1 MKVQFICAAGKHNN
15 NDIGIGHLKRCLK
28 LAAKLKQKRYKSD
41 FLIFGDDKRISP
53 LISDGVINSLEFLDF
68 DSFSDVQRL
77 ESLSFRK
84 SDYTFV
90 DISNSLFLRHDF
102 SFSKLLNSLKKKT
115 KSLILIDGLGEE
127 SYLNNSKNDIQ
138 YDFLLAPYFGA
149 ENYFKKEENH
159 LLGPDFF
166 ISEEKLVDVKKTI
179 KDVASNICI
188 TCGGSDPQNITYKI
202 LRAISEMD
210 SLKINIKVIIGPNF
224 YEEHIEKITRL
235 IQDKLNTAEIISSP
249 ESIKNYIEW
258 SDITIATSG
267 LTKYEILSMGTPSI
281 IIPFDKKQFLL
292 NKESSETG
300 AFITIKSDKISSNL
314 GKELYSMIE
323 DREIRKNMSK
333 KASILLDGK
342 GINRIIN
349 HLGF

>member
-1 MKVQFICAAGKHNN
+1 MW
-15 NDIGIGHLKRCLK
+15 
-28 LAAKLKQKRYKSD
+28 
-41 FLIFGDDKRISP
+41 
-53 LISDGVINSLEFLDF
+53 
-68 DSFSDVQRL
+68 
-77 ESLSFRK
+77 
-84 SDYTFV
+84 
-90 DISNSLFLRHDF
+90 
-102 SFSKLLNSLKKKT
+102 
-115 KSLILIDGLGEE
+115 
-127 SYLNNSKNDIQ
+127 
-138 YDFLLAPYFGA
+138 
-149 ENYFKKEENH
+149 
-159 LLGPDFF
+159 
-166 ISEEKLVDVKKTI
+166 
-179 KDVASNICI
+179 
-188 TCGGSDPQNITYKI
+188 GSDPQNITYKI

-323 DREIRKNMSK
+323 DREIRNNMSK